1 MANVAAL
8 SPEQIRQ
15 IDELCDAMDR
25 ECIMAGTAT
34 GPGQTILD
42 VMRAH
47 WTKCAEEGRLL
58 PERWCCDKIETAIQ
72 ERFAEFGVREWR
84 KAYPWLVGDAT

>member
-8 SPEQIRQ
+8 SPKQIRQ

-34 GPGQTILD
+34 GHSSLRNSI
-42 VMRAH
+42 
-47 WTKCAEEGRLL
+47 K
-58 PERWCCDKIETAIQ
+58 
-72 ERFAEFGVREWR
+72 
-84 KAYPWLVGDAT
+84 